1 MNQVTVMPPMAPRSY
16 TDNQLQLIHQTY
28 AKDCTAQEFN
38 VFIEVAK
45 RYGLDPFKKQMYCNI
60 YNKDAKPNDKKQ
72 RTMVF
77 ITAIDGFRGIA
88 ERTGLYR
95 PDENEPEVTTHKEF
109 ANPDSNPLGIEK
121 AVVTVWKMDQRGDWN
136 PIKGVAY
143 WDEFAPLVE
152 GYDEED
158 RGETWDNSG
167 NPKMTRIPNGKMML
181 DPKNN
186 FWRKMGRHMLA
197 KCAEAQAL
205 RRGWPNDMSGIYAP
219 EEMAVAD
226 ADEATAAERVE
237 RAEQER
243 LLLATKT
250 KDTIMIQWRA
260 GDPLEAVTLGQ
271 MVDRCAAFIE
281 QCASPTQLETWR
293 HINKHSLQEFF
304 ARSKSDAL
312 EIKRLLEE
320 KLKALQAD
328 EPETLMAEAGE

>member
-1 MNQVTVMPPMAPRSY
+1 MQSQTTRSS
-16 TDNQLQLIHQTY
+16 
-28 AKDCTAQEFN
+28 A
-38 VFIEVAK
+38 
-45 RYGLDPFKKQMYCNI
+45 RWS
-60 YNKDAKPNDKKQ
+60 
-72 RTMVF
+72 F

-95 PDENEPEVTTHKEF
+95 PDENEPEVITDETLVDP
-109 ANPDSNPLGIEK
+109 ACNPLGIEK
-121 AVVTVWKMDQRGDWN
+121 AVVTVHKMDQRGNWN

-158 RGETWDNSG
+158 RGETWGNSG
-167 NPKMTRIPNGKMML
+167 RPKKMTRIPNGKMML

-219 EEMAVAD
+219 EEMASAD
-226 ADEATAAERVE
+226 ADESTAAERVE

-243 LLLATKT
+243 LLIATKT
-250 KDTIMIQWRA
+250 KDTIMVQWHA
-260 GDPLEAVTLGQ
+260 GDPLDAIPLGSV
-271 MVDRCAAFIE
+271 VDRCAGFFRQSESAVE
-281 QCASPTQLETWR
+281 LETWQ

-304 ARSKSDAL
+304 ARAKADAV
-312 EIKRLLEE
+312 EVKRLLEARVSD
-320 KLKALQAD
+320 LSAD
-328 EPETLMAEAGE
+328 APEALMAEAGE